1 MFCPRCLFVDWKKVE
16 RVLSWTNFWMPKSV
30 GMFRLEQMF
39 WLHKDFMVFFFFFC
53 WSEKCMV
60 TFPLQQLLWAIVTC
74 CPQYFCWWNNA
85 WSGFFFFLYIYDPMH
100 HVLPSANFLL
110 TKSIVFYLWQSFWC
124 WNALSRCTNFLMT
137 HSMIIFDDWHTFWWR
152 KAVVF
157 YPPTH
162 FKDKMHCFSSSKL
175 FADKIHHGVMSSW
188 TPQRQRCLVM
198 FLEGQPPSS
207 HIVFMD
213 LLKTKRSIVVRVLS
227 KVIFHLYASV
237 LRHCPLDKF
246 VYWCLDFFFF
256 FFNSIAVLGGECRLQ
271 ACSAMLWSTQLVCYT
286 MTSTSTEKYN
296 TYTPPSFFLLRVC
309 ACFLYVITVEICF
322 PSNFLRITDAHQ

>member
-1 MFCPRCLFVDWKKVE
+1 MH
-16 RVLSWTNFWMPKSV
+16 
-30 GMFRLEQMF
+30 GQ
-39 WLHKDFMVFFFFFC
+39 VFFFF
-53 WSEKCMV
+53 
-60 TFPLQQLLWAIVTC
+60 
-74 CPQYFCWWNNA
+74 
-85 WSGFFFFLYIYDPMH
+85 YIYIWPNASCPSFSKLFVDKIH
-100 HVLPSANFLL
+100 CVLSPAKFLMLKCIVQVYKLPDDSQHDHFWRL
-110 TKSIVFYLWQSFWC
+110 TH
-124 WNALSRCTNFLMT
+124 FLMT
-137 HSMIIFDDWHTFWWR
+137 KSSR
-152 KAVVF
+152 VL
-157 YPPTH
+157 PPTH